1 MTSFA
6 KFLFGLFSFSIEYF
20 DPKLYFIYFFQSS
33 GERERERERERES
46 LKNVKEE
53 RKLTNVQCLM
63 KKSIVLGV
71 NEFQLTRGVSYRYF
85 LLLF

>member
-33 GERERERERERES
+33 GERERERES

>member
-20 DPKLYFIYFFQSS
+20 GPKLYFIYFSILRF
-33 GERERERERERES
+33 ERERERERDM
-46 LKNVKEE
+46 
-53 RKLTNVQCLM
+53 TNVQCLM
-63 KKSIVLGV
+63 KKSIVLNV
-71 NEFQLTRGVSYRYF
+71 NEFQLTRGVTYRYF